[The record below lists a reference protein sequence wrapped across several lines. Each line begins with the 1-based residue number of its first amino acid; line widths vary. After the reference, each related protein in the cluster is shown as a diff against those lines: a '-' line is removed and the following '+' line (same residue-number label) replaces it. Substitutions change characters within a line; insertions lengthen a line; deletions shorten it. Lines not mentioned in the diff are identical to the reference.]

1 MNHLAGKTRV
11 MPDLIRDAMRE
22 GRKTSFNQ
30 RVEDALYQFVLE
42 AELQVRG
49 RRFLP
54 QQAIKA
60 ALRKATAESKRDGSC
75 VLANGMKVLV
85 PQNTDVLANA
95 RGFAK

>member
-1 MNHLAGKTRV
+1 MNHLAGKSRV

-22 GRKTSFNQ
+22 GRKYSFDQ
-30 RVEDALYQFVLE
+30 RLEDSLYQFVLE
-42 AELQVRG
+42 AELQARG

-60 ALRKATAESKRDGSC
+60 PLRKALAESKRDGSC

-85 PQNTDVLANA
+85 PQITDVLANA
-95 RGFAK
+95 RGFA